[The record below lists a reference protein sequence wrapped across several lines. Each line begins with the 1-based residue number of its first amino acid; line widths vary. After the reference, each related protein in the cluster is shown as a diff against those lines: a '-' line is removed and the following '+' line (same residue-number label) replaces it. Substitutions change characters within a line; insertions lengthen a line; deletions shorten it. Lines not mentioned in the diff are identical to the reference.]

1 MSLNVNILR
10 VIGYKHKILLKN
22 HPIKNYYGR
31 YLPYH
36 KFVNLFVI
44 HYSNVS
50 MDEHIGL
57 INAIPK
63 SKIQIYSEYIH
74 NFLRKSNVHTNWTPT
89 SIATILM
96 STRVFNITF
105 QPATR
110 LQLTS
115 GLDDCPICYEPIQ
128 PKYYC
133 NLGCNHRFC
142 STCILTYINTL
153 YISNVIQPICPLCR
167 TDITNF
173 TTPIENYKDC
183 IHAISKIRNIEVI
196 GDASE
201 EHEAILNTENRLH
214 ERTEAPGF
222 VSDNRTYDDRV
233 IRPVRQMPINIRT
246 RGYPTEYQQMGIL
259 TNRNNLK
266 DIKPLYGRQTYQ
278 GSNQWNYYTSTDS
291 DLALKIPI
299 TIKGRKCT
307 DEHGCQELYEK
318 DHVEVNGNKYDIEKY
333 SNDEFRYIP
342 YVF

>member
-1 MSLNVNILR
+1 MRRCFFCCQDGHTVYNCDSNMIHVFENAIRYNAAYDYYLGLQTTFLKLYLMSLNVNILR

-214 ERTEAPGF
+214 VDRNKKGWIYVLLPVVRVYLFLVYADF
-222 VSDNRTYDDRV
+222 IIAVVSKLFMTASSYRNPDRLQ
-233 IRPVRQMPINIRT
+233 I
-246 RGYPTEYQQMGIL
+246 
-259 TNRNNLK
+259 
-266 DIKPLYGRQTYQ
+266 
-278 GSNQWNYYTSTDS
+278 
-291 DLALKIPI
+291 
-299 TIKGRKCT
+299 
-307 DEHGCQELYEK
+307 
-318 DHVEVNGNKYDIEKY
+318 
-333 SNDEFRYIP
+333 
-342 YVF
+342 